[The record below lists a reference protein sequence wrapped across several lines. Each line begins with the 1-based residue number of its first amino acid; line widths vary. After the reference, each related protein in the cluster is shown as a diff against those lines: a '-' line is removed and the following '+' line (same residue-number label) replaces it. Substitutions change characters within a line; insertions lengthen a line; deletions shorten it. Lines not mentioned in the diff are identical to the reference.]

1 MKKSLLIS
9 IITAAF
15 SVALGLTSLSSVAAE
30 QAADPCKTQANTLEI
45 NECGKQELAKKDKE
59 LNAAY
64 QQLMKKLTPA
74 DKSDDTNYA
83 EVKKQLMEAQRNWIK
98 YRDAD
103 CSAKYT
109 LYQQGSIRGIVHLS
123 CLREKTEQRTKELL
137 NWDAL

>member
-1 MKKSLLIS
+1 MKKSLFIS

-15 SVALGLTSLSSVAAE
+15 SVALSLTSLSSIAAE

-64 QQLMKKLTPA
+64 QQLMKKLAPA
-74 DKSDDTNYA
+74 DKSDDTKYA
-83 EVKKQLMEAQRNWIK
+83 EVKKQLIEAQKNWIK

-109 LYQQGSIRGIVHLS
+109 LYEQGSIRGIVHLS

-137 NWDAL
+137 NWDPM

>member
-1 MKKSLLIS
+1 MKKSLLTIV
-9 IITAAF
+9 ITAAF
-15 SVALGLTSLSSVAAE
+15 GAALSLTSINGLAAE
-30 QAADPCKTQANTLEI
+30 QSADPCKTQANTLEI

-64 QQLMKKLTPA
+64 QQLMKKLAPA
-74 DKSDDTNYA
+74 DKSDDTKYA
-83 EVKKQLMEAQRNWIK
+83 EVKKQLIEAQKNWIK

-109 LYQQGSIRGIVHLS
+109 LYEQGSIRGIVHLS

-137 NWDAL
+137 NWDPV

>member
-1 MKKSLLIS
+1 MKKSLFIS

-15 SVALGLTSLSSVAAE
+15 SAALGLTSLSSIAAE

-64 QQLMKKLTPA
+64 QQLMKKLAPA
-74 DKSDDTNYA
+74 DKSDDTKYA
-83 EVKKQLMEAQRNWIK
+83 EVKKQLIEAQKNWIK

-109 LYQQGSIRGIVHLS
+109 LYEQGSIRGIVHLS

-137 NWDAL
+137 NWDPM